1 MPRWSA
7 MSVTLLNE
15 NSTTFSL
22 ENPFFKLLATSYYSL
37 RAEALSD
44 RGSTEPLVYH
54 KLCYTS
60 HPLISSSPKPSSS
73 ASPTASFD
81 QRPGSAPYRGGPQP
95 QAPGFKW
102 TYLIQLPTQYGSIVS
117 PNKRPWRLYLNTSRT
132 LRRSIKVESK
142 DREVSV
148 LQG

>member
-1 MPRWSA
+1 

-44 RGSTEPLVYH
+44 RGSTEPLAYH

-81 QRPGSAPYRGGPQP
+81 QRPGSAPYRGGPEP
-95 QAPGFKW
+95 QAPGFKVNIPNPA
-102 TYLIQLPTQYGSIVS
+102 TLPV
-117 PNKRPWRLYLNTSRT
+117 WLYSFSQQETMKVILEHLKNSQKKYKSR
-132 LRRSIKVESK
+132 K
-142 DREVSV
+142 
-148 LQG
+148 